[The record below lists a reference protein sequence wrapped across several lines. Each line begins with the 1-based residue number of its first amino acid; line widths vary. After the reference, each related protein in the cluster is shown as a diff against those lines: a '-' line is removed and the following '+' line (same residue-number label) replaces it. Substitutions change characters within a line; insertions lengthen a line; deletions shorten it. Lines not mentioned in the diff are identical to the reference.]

1 MGAKRGL
8 RGSLKLSIV
17 LVVSGAAAFAGCD
30 GDHTTDNTNSG
41 AVGPLT
47 DAAPGGN
54 PGGRDGGLASPD
66 AGPICTGPACEQ
78 IPLPPSNHAI
88 RLTHAQWENTTRDL
102 LQLPA
107 ASGLSSS
114 FPSDPAAAKDQFGT
128 DSGSLI
134 VTSALWQAYQSAAEA
149 LSDLVT
155 TDPVATDR
163 LLPTQAKAA
172 SNNDVPTRIA
182 AFVAD
187 FLPKAYRRPVTASEI
202 SEVITFAQSV
212 AAGQV
217 VSDKQTD
224 PFLFQMK
231 WILAAALQSS
241 SFVYRVEGG
250 TGTPDANGRLLL
262 GPYEIAS
269 KLSYTLWGTMPDATV
284 TAYAAGGMLSTK
296 ASIATIAKQMI
307 ADKRMVPTLEDF
319 HDQLFLVTQYAG
331 ISKQTALFPR
341 YYPALSHDAQEDV
354 RETVKDLVIDN
365 PGGVKELY
373 TSTTAYVNA
382 ALAPIYDID
391 PAAIPALV
399 ANPTSFVRVD
409 MDKTKRLG
417 ILAHAGWLA
426 LEGKT
431 SDPNTIQRGVYVA
444 RHVLCFQLGSPPAAA
459 AGKDPSQIAAPTNR
473 QRVTGITAGCGD
485 GCHGGEGGIINP
497 LGFGF
502 EEFDSLGAYRTTD
515 NSFPIDSSGNVDGV
529 GMYQNEVALMGLIEA
544 DLGTHACYAAH
555 WNAYLNGNPDL
566 SQSSISIWLAPIIQK
581 SAAGASVR
589 EIIGELVQTD
599 AYLTVSGP

>member
-1 MGAKRGL
+1 M
-8 RGSLKLSIV
+8 RGSLKLSLV
-17 LVVSGAAAFAGCD
+17 LLVSGAAAFAGC
-30 GDHTTDNTNSG
+30 GDDHANNANPD
-41 AVGPLT
+41 VGPQST
-47 DAAPGGN
+47 STPGGD
-54 PGGRDGGLASPD
+54 PAARDGGLTARD
-66 AGPICTGPACEQ
+66 GGPPACTGPACEN

-102 LQLPA
+102 LQLSA

-114 FPSDPAAAKDQFGT
+114 FPSDPAPAKDQFGT

-134 VTSALWQAYQSAAEA
+134 VTGALWLAYQSAAEA

-155 TDPVATDR
+155 SDPVATDK

-172 SNNDVPTRIA
+172 SSNDVPTRVA

-187 FLPKAYRRPVTASEI
+187 FLPKAYRRPVTASETN
-202 SEVITFAQSV
+202 EVINFAQNA
-212 AAGQV
+212 AAGQIA
-217 VSDKQTD
+217 SDTPAD

-231 WILAAALQSS
+231 WILTAALQSS
-241 SFVYRVEGG
+241 SFLYRVEAG

-284 TAYAAGGMLSTK
+284 TGYAASGMLATK
-296 ASIATIAKQMI
+296 ANIATIAKQMI
-307 ADKRMVPTLEDF
+307 ADPRMVPTLQDF
-319 HDQLFLVTQYAG
+319 HDQLFLVPQYAG
-331 ISKQTALFPR
+331 ISKQTTLFPR
-341 YYPALSHDAQEDV
+341 YYPELSKDAQEDV
-354 RETVKDLVIDN
+354 RETVRNLVIDN

-391 PAAIPALV
+391 PAMIPAL
-399 ANPTSFVRVD
+399 ASNPTSFVRVD

-417 ILAHAGWLA
+417 ILSHAGWLA
-426 LEGKT
+426 LLGKT

-444 RHVLCFQLGSPPAAA
+444 RHVLCFQLGGPPAAA
-459 AGKDPSQIAAPTNR
+459 AGKDPSQVSAPTNR
-473 QRVTGITAGCGD
+473 QRVTTLTSPCGD
-485 GCHGGEGGIINP
+485 GCHGGTGGVINP

-515 NSFPIDSSGNVDGV
+515 NSFPIDSSGNVDDV
-529 GMYQNEVALMGLIEA
+529 GMYQNAVSLMGLLEA
-544 DLGTHACYAAH
+544 DLSTHACYAAH
-555 WNAYLNGNPDL
+555 WNAYLNGIPDL

-589 EIIGELVQTD
+589 EIVGELVQTD
-599 AYLTVSGP
+599 AFLTVSGP